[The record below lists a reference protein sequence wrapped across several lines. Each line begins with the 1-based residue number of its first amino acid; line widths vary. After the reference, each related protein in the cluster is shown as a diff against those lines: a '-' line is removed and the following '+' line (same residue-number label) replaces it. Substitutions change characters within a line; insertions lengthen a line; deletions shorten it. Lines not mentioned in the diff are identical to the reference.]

1 VRQVKPLDVKY
12 FMNECCTRVL
22 MNGVSLI
29 THRVDG
35 RLIKSVASAVSAGRD
50 FFIIKLNNTLLIQR
64 YIVVIREMN
73 KLGLGTNIMAYFSE
87 LEGAESYLE
96 GK

>member
-1 VRQVKPLDVKY
+1 MRQVKPLDVKY

-22 MNGVSLI
+22 MNGVSLV
-29 THRVDG
+29 THKVDG
-35 RLIKSVASAVSAGRD
+35 RLVKSVASAVSSGRD
-50 FFIIKLNNTLLIQR
+50 FFIIKLKNNSLLQR

-87 LEGAESYLE
+87 LGEAESYLE